1 MKKNL
6 FKKSSNLRLR
16 IISAIFIG
24 LAFITSIFFIRP
36 LFFVLMIGV
45 AAGMLAEWYDMTNK
59 KSNYLYL
66 GLLIIPIPIS
76 CLLYISNT
84 DGTGWLLFTFFT
96 IIWSVDSVAMFV
108 GKLIKGP
115 KLAPSLSPK
124 KTISGLLGGVTAAA
138 ILPMLLNLVPAYSIA
153 TYTSSSKITL
163 LYQFAFIGL
172 TSQMSDLFISYFKR
186 KFNIKDSGNLIP
198 GHGGMLDRF
207 DSIVL
212 TAPIVAFYLNSQIG

>member
-1 MKKNL
+1 
-6 FKKSSNLRLR
+6 
-16 IISAIFIG
+16 
-24 LAFITSIFFIRP
+24 
-36 LFFVLMIGV
+36 
-45 AAGMLAEWYDMTNK
+45 
-59 KSNYLYL
+59 
-66 GLLIIPIPIS
+66 
-76 CLLYISNT
+76 
-84 DGTGWLLFTFFT
+84 
-96 IIWSVDSVAMFV
+96 MFV

-124 KTISGLLGGVTAAA
+124 KTISGLLGGVAAAA

-153 TYTSSSKITL
+153 TYTSASKIIL
-163 LYQFAFIGL
+163 LYQFAFLGL